1 MFWIIPAI
9 ASHFLWA
16 MTNVG
21 DKYIVSNRV
30 QNPYVYLSWYVLIG
44 LISLVLAPFIGFQ
57 VPGLG
62 VLGGLIAAGILF
74 LLGNLFFYKSLQL
87 EEVTRVN
94 IWWCLLP
101 LFSLLISAVTVHD
114 PISTNQIIAIALL
127 VSASAIGALHGRQSG
142 FSFSRAF
149 PLMVLAC
156 LLLGGYGVIFHQLTK
171 TISFAVGFVWINL
184 VMGAC
189 VVLVLGI
196 NRNFRRQFIFETKA
210 VSSGGVLIILAIN
223 LVDKLAT
230 LINHWA
236 LSLQI
241 SPLVFAMEGTQGIF
255 VFGIALL
262 ISWKNPNIVR
272 EKFDA
277 RNVLLKLVAIVLVG
291 GGIVLLSV

>member
-1 MFWIIPAI
+1 
-9 ASHFLWA
+9 

-44 LISLVLAPFIGFQ
+44 LISIVLVPFIGFE
-57 VPGLG
+57 VPAPGILG
-62 VLGGLIAAGILF
+62 WLIAAGMLF

-114 PISTNQIIAIALL
+114 PISATQIVAIALL
-127 VSASAIGALHGRQSG
+127 VGASAIGAVHGRPRG
-142 FSFSRAF
+142 FSFSKAF
-149 PLMVLAC
+149 PLMVLSC
-156 LLLGGYGVIFHQLTK
+156 FLLGGYGVIFHFLTK
-171 TISFAVGFVWINL
+171 SISFAVAFVWINL

-189 VVLVLGI
+189 VALMLVVH
-196 NRNFRRQFIFETKA
+196 RNFRRQFIFEIKS
-210 VSSGGVLIILAIN
+210 VSTGGILIILAIN
-223 LVDKLAT
+223 LLDKLAT

-236 LSLQI
+236 LALQI

-277 RNVLLKLVAIVLVG
+277 RNVFLKLVAIVLVG
-291 GGIVLLSV
+291 SGIILLSV